1 MKKTDRTM
9 PSSREVYEYAFSSV
23 PADKRKPLNSIL
35 LVLVGFCLSTSSI
48 ATGIR
53 VGYSVS
59 FGSAL
64 WICIAGNLV
73 LFLCAL
79 FWGMLGCRT
88 GYTSQH
94 LLGAMLGRKVSL
106 LFSGFVIL
114 AMTIWLGMNGE
125 WLANIVFHLFS
136 QWRIPVPVTTLLI
149 IAVGTCCST
158 FGWKT
163 LEITSKIMVPII
175 LVVGYVILHVNSM
188 GIGLDAIAQYQP
200 RGHLSASE
208 SFVLVV
214 GNFAMSA
221 ITIPDLCRFAKS
233 RKAVLGCVSTYFLT
247 LTACN
252 LCGILIAQT
261 IRSHSLTY
269 SVYLMGATLP
279 GLVCLS
285 MCTYTTQ
292 NVNMYIGSLAYQNV
306 LKDTSMG
313 GNLSHKMAVL
323 FMGGFAMVV
332 GAMGIGSYLVA
343 FNRFLALGAV
353 SLTGIALIEYLMGK
367 KRKKVNENLP
377 LLVWLF
383 SVAVGLAVWLWKGTG
398 VGVLSVT
405 VVSASTVYAITRG
418 KDPMTVP

>member
-1 MKKTDRTM
+1 MNTRFLLFPQT
-9 PSSREVYEYAFSSV
+9 SA
-23 PADKRKPLNSIL
+23 KPLNSIL

-214 GNFAMSA
+214 GNFAMSRHHDPGPVPVCQKQEGGA
-221 ITIPDLCRFAKS
+221 WLRLDILFDAHRLQSLRDFDCADPSAP
-233 RKAVLGCVSTYFLT
+233 
-247 LTACN
+247 TA
-252 LCGILIAQT
+252 
-261 IRSHSLTY
+261 
-269 SVYLMGATLP
+269 
-279 GLVCLS
+279 
-285 MCTYTTQ
+285 
-292 NVNMYIGSLAYQNV
+292 
-306 LKDTSMG
+306 
-313 GNLSHKMAVL
+313 
-323 FMGGFAMVV
+323 
-332 GAMGIGSYLVA
+332 
-343 FNRFLALGAV
+343 
-353 SLTGIALIEYLMGK
+353 
-367 KRKKVNENLP
+367 
-377 LLVWLF
+377 
-383 SVAVGLAVWLWKGTG
+383 
-398 VGVLSVT
+398 
-405 VVSASTVYAITRG
+405 
-418 KDPMTVP
+418 